1 LGYGFNS
8 PGLRAA
14 ISILARSL
22 ASHCAYFRTTFMDAC
37 ERGKATSE
45 AYVITAHQ
53 VVRVCFALLRDDV
66 PFDPPTIDDYA
77 AFEAAWTAR
86 QPASRHWLRQRPA
99 PLQRPIPKAGQR
111 RRKRRRRRR

>member
-1 LGYGFNS
+1 MSKDGS

-22 ASHCAYFRTTFMDAC
+22 ANHCAYFSTTFMDAC
-37 ERGKATSE
+37 ERGKSTSE

-66 PFDPPTIDDYA
+66 PFHPPTIDDYL
-77 AFEAAWTAR
+77 AFEAAWRER
-86 QPASRHWLRQRPA
+86 QPAFRKWLRARPQPA
-99 PLQRPIPKAGQR
+99 KRAVPKAGQR
-111 RRKRRRRRR
+111 KKKRRR